1 MLLLLPPV
9 IVAMAVGELLKRD
22 LENVHRI
29 LTDIVQELERTMEA
43 IATTHL
49 LFPSEQLDL
58 CDLGIAIYWNFCWVT
73 QNCDFDR
80 DFRVNRTK
88 NQNQNNDTYFYARE
102 REVKSKNYIIIGTID
117 ASHAGKKAKKKK
129 QRSLK
134 WRKRKH
140 RFSERDK

>member
-9 IVAMAVGELLKRD
+9 TVAMAVGELLKRD

-58 CDLGIAIYWNFCWVT
+58 CDLGIAIY
-73 QNCDFDR
+73 
-80 DFRVNRTK
+80 
-88 NQNQNNDTYFYARE
+88 
-102 REVKSKNYIIIGTID
+102 
-117 ASHAGKKAKKKK
+117 
-129 QRSLK
+129 
-134 WRKRKH
+134 
-140 RFSERDK
+140 